1 MKDLGERIK
10 QAIARI
16 EAMQQEL
23 ERRLKEL
30 EEVQEASDRL
40 WKYAMDH
47 KDDSGWTAYE
57 AGQLL
62 NDYIQGADIDRE
74 EVLKALEVD
83 RRLNK

>member
-16 EAMQQEL
+16 DAMQAALQE
-23 ERRLKEL
+23 RL
-30 EEVQEASDRL
+30 QEASDRL

-47 KDDSGWTAYE
+47 NDDSGWAAYE

-74 EVLKALEVD
+74 EVLKALEID

>member
-16 EAMQQEL
+16 DAMQATLQE
-23 ERRLKEL
+23 RL
-30 EEVQEASDRL
+30 QEASDRL

-47 KDDSGWTAYE
+47 NDDSGWAAYE

-74 EVLKALEVD
+74 EVLKALEID

>member
-16 EAMQQEL
+16 DAMQATLQE
-23 ERRLKEL
+23 RL
-30 EEVQEASDRL
+30 QEASDRL

-47 KDDSGWTAYE
+47 NDDSGWAAYE

-74 EVLKALEVD
+74 EVLKALEID
-83 RRLNK
+83 RQLNK